1 MGEEVQAILD
11 GYVPYLRDYM
21 ERGIFSEP
29 EIKAIVSRRRDSEY
43 LLKRREARKSDFL
56 RYAETE
62 TKLEHLRKLRW
73 ERIVRETNPKKK
85 GGIGDGHII
94 NNVHFIFRRA
104 VKKWRGDLG
113 LVMQH
118 IQFCKET
125 ESNQML
131 GVVYADALK
140 IHPRNVS
147 LWIDAASHEYFGG
160 VLNGSIKSARV
171 LLQRALRING
181 KSIELWVQYAA
192 LEWHYA
198 TKLRGRRDLLKIG
211 FVSNAEENEADE
223 YGVQGLIDGG
233 VPRFIFKKA
242 IEKIPESLKLRL
254 DFLDLCSQF
263 PGTEKVME
271 EILTSIETDFGDN
284 EDAWIARASH
294 ALYSR
299 TIDDDDDKDL
309 VDKDNGDSP
318 FDGTSLLAKNVIS
331 ALDVLDEASRHLPH
345 SSKLISHNS
354 RFMEKILMEE
364 CRGDDNE
371 DVSQLLQKR
380 IERLY
385 ERAKDN
391 LDATMYEAY
400 SNFLAFRCGSLN
412 KACELLEGATADE
425 KCRESASL
433 WVKRSKMEQM
443 RQDDDDLSSDVPM
456 SILRCAAKAIPSTKE
471 GHISIL
477 LATLDLSLTRTRPES
492 KHDCHSLFSRILLLL
507 LNNLSGSKGINS
519 NSDANME
526 QLGDLCCRY
535 LKYSLVKGV
544 DEGRSTYKYI
554 MKTLA
559 GYESVGIYEN
569 KEMLSFFDLCLEIER
584 LVGESGHSKK
594 GKTIKRKRKI
604 YESAIKFHGDTLA
617 GEYRKRM
624 KSELGMN

>member
-11 GYVPYLRDYM
+11 GYVPYLRDYI
-21 ERGIFSEP
+21 ERQIFSEP

-104 VKKWRGDLG
+104 VKKWRGDLE

-140 IHPRNVS
+140 IHPRNVP

-181 KSIELWVQYAA
+181 RSIELWVQYAA

-211 FVSNAEENEADE
+211 FVSNNNAEENEADE

-242 IEKIPESLKLRL
+242 IEKMPESLELRL
-254 DFLDLCSQF
+254 GFLDLCSQF
-263 PGTEKVME
+263 PGTVKATE

-294 ALYSR
+294 VLHAG
-299 TIDDDDDKDL
+299 TTNGNDDL
-309 VDKDNGDSP
+309 VDKDNDDS
-318 FDGTSLLAKNVIS
+318 FDGTSLLAKNIVS
-331 ALDVLDEASRHLPH
+331 ALDVLDEASRRLPH
-345 SSKLISHNS
+345 SSKLILHNS
-354 RFMEKILMEE
+354 KFMEKIFVEE
-364 CRGDDNE
+364 CLGDDND
-371 DVSQLLQKR
+371 DVSQTLQKR

-400 SNFLAFRCGSLN
+400 SDFLAFRCGNLS

-425 KCRESASL
+425 KCRDIASL

-443 RQDDDDLSSDVPM
+443 RQDHDDSTSDVPM

-477 LATLDLSLTRTRPES
+477 LATLDLALTRPRPES
-492 KHDCHSLFSRILLLL
+492 RHDCHSLFSRIMLLL
-507 LNNLSGSKGINS
+507 LNNLSGSKGTNS

-554 MKTLA
+554 MKSLA
-559 GYESVGIYEN
+559 GYESVGMYEK
-569 KEMLSFFDLCLEIER
+569 KEMRSFFDLCLEIER
-584 LVGESGHSKK
+584 LVGGSGHSKK

-604 YESAIKFHGDTLA
+604 YESAIKFHGDALA

-624 KSELGMN
+624 KSELEMN